1 MDEDGAGTGVVSRT
15 DGADPACVVALP
27 ARLDVAT
34 SASVRAALHGALDV
48 LDASGGDLVV
58 DLAAVEVV
66 DAAGLG
72 VLVGARRRADGDGR
86 VVVLR
91 DTPVRVQ
98 RLLNATH
105 LSRLFVLD

>member
-1 MDEDGAGTGVVSRT
+1 MDAERGRGEPVVRM
-15 DGADPACVVALP
+15 PV
-27 ARLDVAT
+27 RLDVGT
-34 SASVRAALHGALDV
+34 SATVRAALHGALDTQE
-48 LDASGGDLVV
+48 GDLVI

-72 VLVGARRRADGDGR
+72 VLVGVRRRADGVGR

-91 DTPVRVQ
+91 DTPPRVQ

-105 LSRLFVLD
+105 LTRLFVLD